1 MVLVCSHGDQSNH
14 KHTLGSYIACADSTI
29 SRRGND
35 NDLENTILPIYS
47 WWRKL
52 WYHFA
57 NTLLLLVEET
67 MVRATEG
74 GREGAGQ
81 VECLEEWRNT
91 IVHV

>member
-1 MVLVCSHGDQSNH
+1 MTVTWRIPL
-14 KHTLGSYIACADSTI
+14 
-29 SRRGND
+29 
-35 NDLENTILPIYS
+35 IYS

-57 NTLLLLVEET
+57 DTLLLLVEET

-81 VECLEEWRNT
+81 VERLEEWRNT